1 MKRLNITLP
10 DELDEE
16 LESLPNK
23 SRFIAQALR
32 EKLEKEKR
40 QKLDKLL
47 IEGYQATKKEDH
59 TINAD
64 WEKAT
69 LKDWRAEQ

>member
-10 DELDEE
+10 DDLGKE
-16 LESLPNK
+16 LEALPNK
-23 SRFIAQALR
+23 SQFIALALR

-40 QKLDKLL
+40 QKIDRLL
-47 IEGYQATKKEDH
+47 IEGYQATKAEDSAL
-59 TINAD
+59 NEE

-69 LKDWRAEQ
+69 LRDWQ